1 MKEEIY
7 SEKYYRVFANIDLD
21 AISRNIIAAKET
33 LSKGTKIMA
42 IIKADGYGHGAIPI
56 ARELGCLVDAYGVAI
71 VEEGVELRNAGIDK
85 PILILGYTAMEQINE
100 VIAYDITQTVFQY
113 EVAKVMDEEAKRQG
127 KIAKIHIKIDT
138 GMGRIGFLPCKE
150 SIEEIIRISKLKN
163 IDIEGIY
170 THFACADMKDKTSA
184 NDQLTNFITFT
195 NELEDAGVKV
205 RIKHASNSAGIVD
218 MNYANLDMV
227 RCGITTYGIYPSE
240 EVIKDNLKIQPALEL
255 KTHISFVKE
264 LDTGHGIGYGST
276 FITDKTMMIATV
288 PVGYGD
294 GYPRALSNKGRV
306 LVHGKSAPIIGR
318 VCMDQFMIDVSHIP
332 GVMQGDEVTLIG
344 KDGKEEV
351 TVEEIGNLSY
361 SFNYEVLCNVGKRIP
376 RIYYKNAKPF
386 LVRRDS

>member
-7 SEKYYRVFANIDLD
+7 SEKYFRVFANIDLD
-21 AISRNIIAAKET
+21 TISRNIMAAKET
-33 LSKGTKIMA
+33 LSNGTKIMA

-56 ARELGCLVDAYGVAI
+56 ARELNGMVDAYGVAI
-71 VEEGVELRNAGIDK
+71 VEEGIELRNAGINK
-85 PILILGYTAMEQINE
+85 SILILSYTAMEQINE

-113 EVAKVMDEEAKRQG
+113 EVAKLMDEEAKRQG

-138 GMGRIGFLPCKE
+138 GMGRIGFQPCKE
-150 SIEEIIRISKLKN
+150 SIEEIIRISNLKN
-163 IDIEGIY
+163 IDIEGIF

-184 NDQLTNFITFT
+184 NEQLSNFITFT
-195 NELEDAGVKV
+195 NELENAGVKV

-240 EVIKDNLKIQPALEL
+240 EVNKDNLKIQPAMEL

-264 LDTGHGIGYGST
+264 LDAGHGIGYGST

-332 GVMQGDEVTLIG
+332 GVMQGDEITLIG
-344 KDGKEEV
+344 KDGKEEI

-361 SFNYEVLCNVGKRIP
+361 SFNYEVLCNLGKRIP

-386 LVRRDS
+386 LVRKDS